1 MKKLEERMESIEFP
15 FLALHGDAD
24 AICDVQGSKMLYDKA
39 KSEDKEIKVKMLFNV
54 PVYIHI
60 VNVSNFLSKTPDDY
74 QV

>member
-39 KSEDKEIKVKMLFNV
+39 KSDDKEIKVKMLFNV
-54 PVYIHI
+54 YIHI
-60 VNVSNFLSKTPDDY
+60 VNVSNLLSKTPDDY